1 MTLFKMKQKTKN
13 LILISAVYLF
23 VIVMAVETYIHTSNA
38 SGFKSIG
45 VLVGLLLILYIT
57 GYALSKWSRDFKK
70 LIDTLPAD
78 NKLITQDIAA
88 INIGNYRF
96 IYRIYEKGN
105 INNPL
110 NKTYITMEVGIP
122 FPSGNDVAHDS
133 IVKEAIKRDL
143 QDIIDRLQKE
153 GLLTLFNPIVKDSD
167 ESDNKDNDDEE
178 PVTWTGQ
185 PFALE
190 FLFKKATPSLL
201 IELQKNIID
210 IIGKYNLQDYSWFV
224 CNYTS
229 IGKEYRYHKGNM
241 LQSAVLLKHDF
252 DKLYLNYKQLY
263 NNWTK
268 EIDTSLNEDEY
279 QELYNAASQNR
290 GVPSLFLKDMNRR
303 TKDLFKGLNNYKVS
317 ISYDGSDGFSVNL
330 TIPEMK
336 SSSTYSIIASDGLWW
351 FLSTGRF
358 DNIYPISFDNESSA
372 CGFILT
378 ILQGYAGQKNT

>member
-1 MTLFKMKQKTKN
+1 MRQRTKN
-13 LILISAVYLF
+13 YI
-23 VIVMAVETYIHTSNA
+23 VIGVVFLYVIFMAVKTYIQTSNA
-38 SGFKSIG
+38 SVFKSIG

-78 NKLITQDIAA
+78 NKLITQHIAA

-122 FPSGNDVAHDS
+122 FPSVNDVAHDS
-133 IVKEAIKRDL
+133 IVKESIKRDL

-229 IGKEYRYHKGNM
+229 IGKEYRFHKGNM
-241 LQSAVLLKHDF
+241 LQSAVLLKHNL
-252 DKLYLNYKQLY
+252 DKLYLNYKQFY
-263 NNWTK
+263 NNWTQ

-279 QELYNAASQNR
+279 KELYNAASHNR
-290 GVPSLFLKDMNRR
+290 CKPSLFLKDMAKR
-303 TKDLFKGLNNYKVS
+303 TKDMFKGLNNYTVS
-317 ISYDGSDGFSVNL
+317 IAKDDSDGFSVNL
-330 TIPEMK
+330 TIREME
-336 SSSTYSIIASDGLWW
+336 SASTYNIIASDGLWW
-351 FLSTGRF
+351 FFSIGRF
-358 DNIYPISFDNESSA
+358 DNIYPITFDDESSA
-372 CGFILT
+372 CGFLLT
-378 ILQGYAGQKNT
+378 ILQGYAGQKNTDK